1 MPVYKCPKCG
11 RTVELPEGKYYCKVC
26 GPATL
31 MVREL
36 VYGDYVTVKNVHGT
50 FVVGEYATA
59 SYSGVID
66 YLRLYGVPDDI
77 IEEYYPKIKTLRHG
91 EALKIPKHHSSSKYP
106 TPKEVEERFVKGVG
120 GKNQFEDFLRNLFVA
135 EGYPNVRVEKRGENA
150 YDVVLFYETAHPSW
164 VYLRFYDDKV
174 DVHFSYAIRTPYI
187 PISELKRMFG
197 ISPKEWYSGYVYV
210 RLKSPILIWANVWE
224 NEIHLHHRNIIRD
237 YELKSYLP
245 MAVREIKRVV
255 EQLKKNPRS
264 MLEGRPRLY
273 VHKPEEAIPLI
284 HEVIPYEAWRERVE
298 MELKR
303 LNAEALREWQYGHL

>member
-1 MPVYKCPKCG
+1 
-11 RTVELPEGKYYCKVC
+11 
-26 GPATL
+26 
-31 MVREL
+31 
-36 VYGDYVTVKNVHGT
+36 
-50 FVVGEYATA
+50 
-59 SYSGVID
+59 
-66 YLRLYGVPDDI
+66 
-77 IEEYYPKIKTLRHG
+77 
-91 EALKIPKHHSSSKYP
+91 
-106 TPKEVEERFVKGVG
+106 
-120 GKNQFEDFLRNLFVA
+120 
-135 EGYPNVRVEKRGENA
+135 
-150 YDVVLFYETAHPSW
+150 
-164 VYLRFYDDKV
+164 
-174 DVHFSYAIRTPYI
+174 
-187 PISELKRMFG
+187 MFG

-264 MLEGRPRLY
+264 VLEGRPRLY